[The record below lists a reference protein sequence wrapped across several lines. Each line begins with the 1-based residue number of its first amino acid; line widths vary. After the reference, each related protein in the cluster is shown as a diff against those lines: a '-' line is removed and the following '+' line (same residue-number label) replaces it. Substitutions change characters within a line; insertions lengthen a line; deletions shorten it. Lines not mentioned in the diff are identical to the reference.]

1 MATFLSSRGSPPLH
15 GHCLNHRFREDE
27 ERFIKCSGVGESPE
41 SWGPETGVASPFTFK
56 DLPSLNPPDQT
67 QWTFVQLLALEG
79 TRSFLN
85 QK

>member
-1 MATFLSSRGSPPLH
+1 MNR
-15 GHCLNHRFREDE
+15 RFREE
-27 ERFIKCSGVGESPE
+27 EGRFIRCGGLGGSERG
-41 SWGPETGVASPFTFK
+41 GPETGVATPLHLSRPP
-56 DLPSLNPPDQT
+56 LPHPLDQT

>member
-1 MATFLSSRGSPPLH
+1 MCEPPIPRGRGAFHKMRGLGGQS
-15 GHCLNHRFREDE
+15 
-27 ERFIKCSGVGESPE
+27 VGAPRLG
-41 SWGPETGVASPFTFK
+41 WRPPFTFL
-56 DLPSLNPPDQT
+56 DPPLPHPLDQT

>member
-1 MATFLSSRGSPPLH
+1 MRGLGGQS
-15 GHCLNHRFREDE
+15 
-27 ERFIKCSGVGESPE
+27 VGAPRLG
-41 SWGPETGVASPFTFK
+41 WRPPFTFL
-56 DLPSLNPPDQT
+56 DPPLPHPLDQT